1 MNSPTSLRMALAGL
15 ALAASF
21 FAFSS
26 TQKATASANN
36 SVEKKV
42 IFADGSDPMPAC
54 RRNVCP
60 PVADN

>member
-1 MNSPTSLRMALAGL
+1 MNSPKSLRMAFAVL

-21 FAFSS
+21 FAISS
-26 TQKATASANN
+26 TQKATASANS

-54 RRNVCP
+54 RKRVCP